1 MRWSE
6 RGGPPYNNPP
16 YYLSAYGL
24 AVKHGFKGT
33 EEEYL
38 ASLKGETGG
47 DGSHRTHRSTGA
59 DRSHWRNRTNWAGWT
74 DRRGRSGRSH
84 RPHRSPGAD
93 RPLPEKPGQ
102 RDRQARQEK
111 PEPQVPRGQWGPRD
125 RQAAPP
131 ARQDLRGP
139 ADRPVRPARQDQQ
152 GPPERLVQQAPPVRR
167 EKTA

>member
-1 MRWSE
+1 MRWSDC
-6 RGGPPYNNPP
+6 GGPPYNNPP

-38 ASLKGETGG
+38 ASLKGDPRE
-47 DGSHRTHRSTGA
+47 H
-59 DRSHWRNRTNWAGWT
+59 
-74 DRRGRSGRSH
+74 RGRQVPLEKPDQLGRLDRQA
-84 RPHRSPGAD
+84 RPERRVPPAPQEPRGRQA
-93 RPLPEKPGQ
+93 PPEKQGQ

-131 ARQDLRGP
+131 ARQDQRGP
-139 ADRPVRPARQDQQ
+139 ADRPAR
-152 GPPERLVQQAPPVRR
+152 
-167 EKTA
+167 